1 MTTETTA
8 GPDEIKPRACKALN
22 VRGGPCRSTSVGESG
37 LCAFHDGNTPLG
49 TAEGARRAAARS
61 ADVRRERAVRRSM
74 TLRDLMAAEL
84 ERRAEEIVAA
94 YLTAG
99 IEQGDWRALDALVS
113 RVHGKPKETVETIQ
127 RLGWHDARGAQGAA
141 DRAGA
146 GRSRPPA
153 TGCGLATRLPRTTQ
167 GAWMQGSRGDRLL
180 VR

>member
-127 RLGWHDARGAQGAA
+127 RSQTEEAWAGMTPEERRARLIELERDGHVPQL
-141 DRAGA
+141 RAV
-146 GRSRPPA
+146 
-153 TGCGLATRLPRTTQ
+153 
-167 GAWMQGSRGDRLL
+167 D
-180 VR
+180 